1 MLLKSFCDTLFLVML
16 YYHSIKVVFI
26 DMDVK
31 VKDLNLFYFSVF

>member
-26 DMDVK
+26 YMDLK
-31 VKDLNLFYFSVF
+31 VKDLIFFFVF